1 MGAMFRATLAICG
14 LMLLSACGSSTD
26 TEVVK
31 ERDSDDRLP
40 YPSRI
45 LVYDF
50 ATSPAEVSADSAAA
64 GRLSG
69 AVDDPQSTPQRQQLE
84 HEIAEVVANR
94 VVAELQELDLPAMR
108 WRGPPPV
115 GNNIYTLEGQFLT
128 IDEGNAMHR
137 MIIGFGVGGTELRVL
152 VQAYRVHAGRKE
164 LLGEAEVSSESSSR
178 PGLAATL
185 PVGSAISGI
194 ATASAVQTGVGVV
207 TEMNTDVQH
216 GAEDTAEAIVDLLE
230 PRMDDQDW
238 FDD

>member
-1 MGAMFRATLAICG
+1 MLRATLAICG
-14 LMLLSACGSSTD
+14 LLLLSACGSTD
-26 TEVVK
+26 AEVTR
-31 ERDSDDRLP
+31 ERDDDGDKLP

-50 ATSPAEVSADSAAA
+50 AVSPTEVPADSAAA
-64 GRLSG
+64 GRLTG
-69 AVDDPQSTPQRQQLE
+69 AEDDPQSNPQRQSLE
-84 HEIAEVVANR
+84 HQIADVVANR

-108 WRGPPPV
+108 WRGPAPA

-152 VQAYRVHAGRKE
+152 VQACRVDAGRKE

-185 PVGSAISGI
+185 PVGAAMSGI
-194 ATASAVQTGVGVV
+194 ATAAAVQTGVGVV
-207 TEMNTDVQH
+207 TEMNTDVRQ
-216 GAEDTAEAIVDLLE
+216 GAEDTAEAIIDLLK
-230 PRMDDQDW
+230 PRMEDQGW

>member
-1 MGAMFRATLAICG
+1 MLRAAAALCAII
-14 LMLLSACGSSTD
+14 LLVTACGSTD
-26 TEVVK
+26 AEITE
-31 ERDSDDRLP
+31 ERDDDDDELP

-50 ATSPAEVSADSAAA
+50 AVSPSEVSSDSVAA
-64 GRLSG
+64 GRLSSAG
-69 AVDDPQSTPQRQQLE
+69 DDPQSNAQRQQLE
-84 HEIAEVVANR
+84 HQIADVVANR

-108 WRGPPPV
+108 WRGPAPA

-128 IDEGNAMHR
+128 IDEGNAMQR

-152 VQAYRVHAGRKE
+152 VQAYRINAGRKE

-194 ATASAVQTGVGVV
+194 ATAAAVQTGVGVV
-207 TEMNTDVQH
+207 TEMNTDVRE
-216 GAEDTAEAIVDLLE
+216 GAEDTAEAIIDLLE
-230 PRMDDQDW
+230 PRMEDQGW
-238 FDD
+238 FD

>member
-1 MGAMFRATLAICG
+1 MFRMAAG
-14 LMLLSACGSSTD
+14 LCAMMLLLNACGSSTD
-26 TEVVK
+26 AEITK
-31 ERDSDDRLP
+31 ERDNDDDELP

-50 ATSPAEVSADSAAA
+50 AVSPSEVSPDSVAA
-64 GRLSG
+64 GRLSSAG
-69 AVDDPQSTPQRQQLE
+69 DDPQSNPQRQQLE

-108 WRGPPPV
+108 WRGPAPA
-115 GNNIYTLEGQFLT
+115 GNNIYVLEGQFLT
-128 IDEGNAMHR
+128 IDEGNAVQR
-137 MIIGFGVGGTELRVL
+137 MIIGFGVGGTELRVM
-152 VQAYRVHAGRKE
+152 VQAYRIHAGRME

-194 ATASAVQTGVGVV
+194 ATAAAVQTGVGLI
-207 TEMNTDVQH
+207 TEMNTDVRE

-230 PRMDDQDW
+230 PRMDDQGWLD
-238 FDD
+238 

>member
-1 MGAMFRATLAICG
+1 MVFVV
-14 LMLLSACGSSTD
+14 ACGSTD
-26 TEVVK
+26 SEVTK
-31 ERDSDDRLP
+31 SRSDDAGRLP

-50 ATSPAEVSADSAAA
+50 AVSPGEVTSDSVAA

-69 AVDDPQSTPQRQQLE
+69 AADDPQSNPQRQSLE
-84 HEIAEVVANR
+84 HQIADVVANR
-94 VVAELQELDLPAMR
+94 VVAELQGLDLPAMR
-108 WRGPPPV
+108 WRGPAPA

-128 IDEGNAMHR
+128 IDEGNAMQR

-152 VQAYRVHAGRKE
+152 VQAYHVIAGRKE

-185 PVGSAISGI
+185 PVGAAVSGI
-194 ATASAVQTGVGVV
+194 ATAAAVNTGVGVV
-207 TEMNTDVQH
+207 TEMNTDVRQ
-216 GAEDTAEAIVDLLE
+216 GAEDTAEAIIDLLR
-230 PRMDDQDW
+230 PRMEDQGW